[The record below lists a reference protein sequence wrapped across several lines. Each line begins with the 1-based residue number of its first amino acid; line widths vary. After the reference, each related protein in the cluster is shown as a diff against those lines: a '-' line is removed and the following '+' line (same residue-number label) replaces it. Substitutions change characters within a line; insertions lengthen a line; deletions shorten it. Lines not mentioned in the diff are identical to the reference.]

1 LPDPVENRAFEAFPN
16 VRSVLDRHLD
26 LAVDPS
32 LAIRS
37 VYGKWF
43 PWLMLLDGAWTRE
56 RVGIVFPA
64 DPEHK
69 PYRDAA
75 WESYISFNRAYPG
88 VFDALRRQYERA
100 IQQLRSRDGQDV
112 PVPEANLA
120 DHLLSMYVY
129 GSLELNDRLFETF
142 MRRAPV
148 SLRKHLL
155 QSAGHALGSLVGDA
169 REGSIERSMRLW
181 ESRREAVESRSS
193 VPQELEPFGWWF
205 ASARLPQR
213 WAFEQLDFLTSR
225 GVLPEPD
232 HLVVERL
239 AKIANTEPLLAVV
252 SLRRMIRNIRE
263 PWTVYSWQEPA
274 REIAAAGLKSANEPT
289 RDQSRLLVNE
299 LGARGLTDLRDLL
312 K

>member
-1 LPDPVENRAFEAFPN
+1 LAEPAILALNSVQGIALSTIVEYAVWVARASGLLPDPVENRAFEAFPN

-193 VPQELEPFGWWF
+193 VPQELEPFG
-205 ASARLPQR
+205 
-213 WAFEQLDFLTSR
+213 
-225 GVLPEPD
+225 
-232 HLVVERL
+232 
-239 AKIANTEPLLAVV
+239 
-252 SLRRMIRNIRE
+252 
-263 PWTVYSWQEPA
+263 
-274 REIAAAGLKSANEPT
+274 
-289 RDQSRLLVNE
+289 
-299 LGARGLTDLRDLL
+299 
-312 K
+312 